1 MRAIVLQLAALACT
15 LTLVGCALNQPTDA
29 EIQKGSLTKSYKLV
43 DDMGR
48 ESGTLVL
55 QPMGRAELRDAD
67 GKLIGVFS
75 AEQGFSPDYNHQ

>member
-1 MRAIVLQLAALACT
+1 MRVITLQLAVFACALTFA
-15 LTLVGCALNQPTDA
+15 GCAMQPSADP
-29 EIQKGSLTKSYKLV
+29 EVPKGSLTKSYKLV
-43 DDMGR
+43 DEMGR

-75 AEQGFSPDYNHQ
+75 AEQGFSPDYKN